1 MNMIDIRIKT
11 NIVKH
16 QIHQRLSDL
25 VHRNQI
31 IEDNE
36 CLYVTSC
43 DIEELEEL
51 EELEE
56 EIFF

>member
-16 QIHQRLSDL
+16 QIKQRISDL

-31 IEDNE
+31 IEADK
-36 CLYVTSC
+36 CFYVTSC
-43 DIEELEEL
+43 DIEEFEEL